1 VNIINLS
8 VPAGVSSPVAECGA
22 VMIGY
27 VGEGGVTQVVLD
39 FSAWAQAYGDGVVT
53 LGVQRSGD
61 PTWYPV
67 ALTVDGTTAAW
78 LVSKLDTNVE
88 GMGVARFAYTVG
100 GAEKRS
106 AVWQFF
112 VDRGLQSPEGDA
124 PDPYESWVER
134 LEDLGAET
142 LQNAQD
148 AQEAADAA
156 ETANNAAAKSAET
169 AGNEADRA
177 EAARQAVEDLGVTAH
192 EDQSGPSVAKIVNPE
207 TGAVTLDF
215 GFKPAGVTEVNGK
228 TGEVTLDAEDVG
240 ALPEDTTLDQIPD
253 GSTYKRTTGTQV
265 QQISTNAADIQTQ
278 GGEIDQ
284 LQTDVNAIEQ
294 KIPNQASSE
303 NQLADKAF
311 VNSSINSAAAFF
323 RGAFPT
329 RAALFAVQWQ
339 TADPA
344 AANYVSNN
352 DYAYVADDE
361 THNDEAWRYIY
372 VFQPGGADNGWQPQF
387 RVNESPL
394 TAAQL
399 AALNSGATAA
409 LIEQI
414 STNAAAIALKQPA
427 INASG
432 ILKGSGNG
440 QVSAAVAGT
449 DYLAPGALAPYRT
462 AASQNVID
470 AAQDAAIA
478 GKYTKPGTGIP
489 ENDFASDVQS
499 KIDNALPKTGDGSN
513 VTAAFTAA
521 ANRANISTGEKLSV
535 IFGKIAKWFSDLGSA
550 AFRAATGNIA
560 QGSTDL
566 VESGAVYNG
575 LSGKYTKPAGGI
587 PKTDF
592 TQAVQISLGK
602 ADTALQAVPDAY
614 RTAAAQDVIDTGKL
628 NKPATAGTADQI
640 LGLDNQLNPTWQ
652 DRDRVVTVTG
662 TTPTITALPG
672 VRYICGEVTTLD
684 ITLPASGIV
693 DVTFESGSTPTV
705 LTITPPTGVTLK
717 WANGFDPDNLDA
729 NTSYEINVKDGEFG
743 VATVF
748 GATKNNSATW
758 EIINDVVVTDSTNRW
773 TIKTDKN
780 GDPFTLDAVN
790 ILIYVPAGFAIPI
803 NGYIICDKNGSEKL
817 VSFRFNNFA
826 HASLDSRHFLSLQ
839 LKKYGPVNALAFTNL
854 NGGNSTYSAM
864 VKWTMETF
872 ENDSIRGLILTDATI
887 PVGTTVQIWGHR
899 I

>member
-1 VNIINLS
+1 MNIINLS

-39 FSAWAQAYGDGVVT
+39 VSAWAQAYGDGVVT

-67 ALTVDGTTAAW
+67 ALTVEGTTAAW
-78 LVSKLDTNVE
+78 LVSKTDTTVE

-112 VDRGLQSPEGDA
+112 VDRGLQSPEGDV
-124 PDPYESWVER
+124 PDPYESWVET
-134 LEDLGAET
+134 LTELGAET

-156 ETANNAAAKSAET
+156 EQSATDAAGSAESAET
-169 AGNEADRA
+169 AKNAAGAAAAAAGESARAAGENASTAQGAAQAAQNAAGAAEQSATDA
-177 EAARQAVEDLGVTAH
+177 EAAQQAAETAVTH
-192 EDQSGPSVAKIVNPE
+192 YPKIVNDYWWVWDAE
-207 TGAVTLDF
+207 RGEYVNTGVKAKGEDGEGAVSS
-215 GFKPAGVTEVNGK
+215 VNGK
-228 TGEVTLDAEDVG
+228 TGAVELDAEDVG
-240 ALPEDTTLDQIPD
+240 ALPDSSTLDDIPD
-253 GSTYKRTTGTQV
+253 GSTYKRPTAAQLR
-265 QQISTNAADIQTQ
+265 QIQTNAADIQTQ
-278 GGEIDQ
+278 SGEIDQ
-284 LQTDVNAIEQ
+284 VQADVDAIEQ
-294 KIPNQASSE
+294 KIPNQASST

-329 RAALFAVQWQ
+329 RAALFAVAWQ
-339 TADPA
+339 TTDPS

-361 THNDEAWRYIY
+361 THDDEAWRYIY
-372 VFQPGGADNGWQPQF
+372 VLQPGGTGNGWQPQF

-414 STNAAAIALKQPA
+414 STNAAAIALKQA
-427 INASG
+427 IINASG

-449 DYLAPGALAPYRT
+449 DYLAPSALTPYRT
-462 AASQNVID
+462 AAAQDVID

-521 ANRANISTGEKLSV
+521 ANRTNISTGEKLSV

-550 AFRAATGNIA
+550 AFRAATGSIT
-560 QGSTDL
+560 QGSADL

-587 PKTDF
+587 PATDMA
-592 TQAVQISLGK
+592 QAVQTSLNK
-602 ADTALQAVPDAY
+602 ADTALQEHQSLAAY
-614 RTAAAQDVIDTGKL
+614 RTAAAQDVIDAGKL
-628 NKPATAGTADQI
+628 NAPAAAGSVGQI
-640 LGLDNQLNPTWQ
+640 LEQGSSGLVWA
-652 DRDRVVTVTG
+652 DRSPVVSVTG

-672 VRYICGEVTTLD
+672 VRYVCGEVTTLD
-684 ITLPASGIV
+684 ITLPASGVV
-693 DVTFESGSTPTV
+693 DVTFDSGSTATV
-705 LTITPPTGVTLK
+705 LTITPPSGVTLR
-717 WANGFDPDNLDA
+717 WANGFDPTSLDA
-729 NTSYEINVKDGEFG
+729 NTVYEINIADGLG
-743 VATVF
+743 VA
-748 GATKNNSATW
+748 AQ
-758 EIINDVVVTDSTNRW
+758 W
-773 TIKTDKN
+773 T
-780 GDPFTLDAVN
+780 
-790 ILIYVPAGFAIPI
+790 
-803 NGYIICDKNGSEKL
+803 
-817 VSFRFNNFA
+817 
-826 HASLDSRHFLSLQ
+826 
-839 LKKYGPVNALAFTNL
+839 
-854 NGGNSTYSAM
+854 
-864 VKWTMETF
+864 
-872 ENDSIRGLILTDATI
+872 
-887 PVGTTVQIWGHR
+887 
-899 I
+899 